1 MNIMRTAMLL
11 ALMTALFMGVGYL
24 IGGSGGM
31 TIAFLIAAAMNLF
44 SYWNADKMVLRMHH
58 AVEVDER
65 TAPEYYGMVRELAQR
80 AGLPMPKVYLID
92 NPQPNA
98 FATGRNPQNAAVA
111 ATTGLLDR
119 LSYEEV
125 AGVMAHELA
134 HVEHR
139 DTLTMTI
146 TATLAGAISML
157 GNFAFFFGGNRD
169 NNNPLGFVGVLVAM
183 IVAPLAAALVQMAIS
198 RTREYAADRRGAEIC
213 DHPLWLA
220 SALDK
225 IARNVQRIHNPD
237 AERNPASA
245 HLFIINPLSGER
257 MDNLFSTH
265 PATENRIAALAELER
280 EWSRGAPD
288 QSASRPATRPAVPE
302 AQQGPAEPRATEPGP
317 RPNSGPWGEAE
328 KPAEPRKSGPWGRN
342 PTGPKSGPKGPW
354 S

>member
-1 MNIMRTAMLL
+1 MNMIRTAMLL
-11 ALMTALFMGVGYL
+11 ALMTALFMCVGYL
-24 IGGSGGM
+24 IGGTGGM
-31 TIAFLIAAAMNLF
+31 MIAFLIVAGMNLF
-44 SYWNADKMVLRMHH
+44 SYWNADKMVLRMHN

-65 TAPEYYGMVRELAQR
+65 NAPEYFGIVRDLAAG
-80 AGLPMPKVYLID
+80 AGLPMPRVYLIQND
-92 NPQPNA
+92 QPNA

-134 HVEHR
+134 HVQNR

-183 IVAPLAAALVQMAIS
+183 IVAPLAAMMVQMAIS
-198 RTREYAADRRGAEIC
+198 RTREYSADRRGAEIC
-213 DHPLWLA
+213 GNPLWLA

-225 IARNVQRIHNPD
+225 IARRAKQVVNQD
-237 AERNPASA
+237 AERNPATA
-245 HLFIINPLSGER
+245 HMFIINPLSGER

-265 PATENRIAALAELER
+265 PDTDNRIAALQAMAGEMRATPEPQRR
-280 EWSRGAPD
+280 EEDHGPWDTRTEAPE
-288 QSASRPATRPAVPE
+288 SRPQPQPKSD
-302 AQQGPAEPRATEPGP
+302 PR
-317 RPNSGPWGEAE
+317 
-328 KPAEPRKSGPWGRN
+328 WGRDAK
-342 PTGPKSGPKGPW
+342 GRKGPW